1 MFGKCIVLNFDE
13 IRKYWDDRAAGD
25 STVQSTT
32 QDLFLRQIELSA
44 LIERVSKFSPQRV
57 ADVGSGDGRT
67 TIGLARTFAAIQ
79 FSGFDYS
86 VAMVDNS
93 RKVLA
98 AEELANVGFGQLDI
112 CDGLSGSFDLIYTTR
127 CLINLP
133 SWELQQ
139 KAIQNIHKALSPG
152 GIYVMI
158 ENFVEG
164 HENFNRVRRQFE
176 LSEIPIR
183 QHNYYFERQRLFD
196 FANDMFLVSD
206 EVNISSMY
214 YLVSRVVY
222 SRICSDQ
229 GTQPDYFDPHHR
241 YAAELPFC
249 GEFGPVRLI
258 CFQKK

>member
-1 MFGKCIVLNFDE
+1 M
-13 IRKYWDDRAAGD
+13 
-25 STVQSTT
+25 
-32 QDLFLRQIELSA
+32 
-44 LIERVSKFSPQRV
+44 
-57 ADVGSGDGRT
+57 
-67 TIGLARTFAAIQ
+67 
-79 FSGFDYS
+79 
-86 VAMVDNS
+86 
-93 RKVLA
+93 A

-229 GTQPDYFDPHHR
+229 QNQLDYFDPHHR
-241 YAAELPFC
+241 YAA
-249 GEFGPVRLI
+249 
-258 CFQKK
+258 